1 MSLYRGSG
9 GAGDSTTDASIN
21 EVTQQALNAANSAT
35 AASDSAT
42 TASGHAGTATTK
54 ASEAATSAG
63 TATTQAGTAT
73 TQAGTATTKAQEAAA
88 SAAQL
93 TGLTATASTLSV
105 GSSATAGYTV
115 GTGVL
120 ALGIPT
126 GATGAQGIQGAT
138 GNTGIQ
144 GNTGTQ
150 GIQGIQGIQGVQ
162 GETGATYTHP
172 ANHAISV
179 ITGLQTALNNKLS
192 LAGGAMTGA
201 ITTNSTFDGRN
212 VASDGVVLDAAP
224 VTYDPIGASV
234 AMAIALGG

>member
-21 EVTQQALNAANSAT
+21 EVTQQALNAATSAA
-35 AASDSAT
+35 AASGSADL
-42 TASGHAGTATTK
+42 
-54 ASEAATSAG
+54 ATSNGAAQVAL
-63 TATTQAGTAT
+63 ATTQAGLAT
-73 TQAGTATTKAQEAAA
+73 TNGQAQVVLAAAQVTIATTKAQEASD
-88 SAAQL
+88 SAAEI
-93 TGLTATASTLSV
+93 TDLTATASTLSV
-105 GSSATAGYTV
+105 GASATAGYTAS
-115 GTGVL
+115 TGVL

-126 GATGAQGIQGAT
+126 GPTGAQ
-138 GNTGIQ
+138 GIQ

-150 GIQGIQGIQGVQ
+150 GIQGIQGTQGIQGED
-162 GETGATYTHP
+162 GYTHP

-179 ITGLQTALNNKLS
+179 ITGLQTELNNKLS

-201 ITTNSTFDGRN
+201 ITTNSTFDGRD
-212 VASDGVVLDAAP
+212 VSADGIVLDAAS